1 MTEPFHTSS
10 RPRASNATESP
21 VSAACT
27 TGRPVSAAR
36 SALSAACCAWTHSQ
50 LACQVESEVW

>member
-1 MTEPFHTSS
+1 V
-10 RPRASNATESP
+10 ASYAADTP

-36 SALSAACCAWTHSQ
+36 SADAMACCGCA
-50 LACQVESEVW
+50 QVPWKVVVAVWYAIK